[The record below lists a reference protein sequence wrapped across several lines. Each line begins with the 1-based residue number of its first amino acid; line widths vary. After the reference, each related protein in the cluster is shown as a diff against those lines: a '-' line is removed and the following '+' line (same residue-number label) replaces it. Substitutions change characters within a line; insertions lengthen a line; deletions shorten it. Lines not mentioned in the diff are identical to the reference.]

1 MVAKTHLRLV
11 APTTEK
17 QTVAPDMIRRRPTAL
32 SRAPDGGRSRAPDR
46 RRERRP
52 LGPSRQRDDLGRLS
66 LLALIPALTASITV
80 PQLGSPMLFSLL
92 RIALGAGFGPGLS
105 HSFFAGFGSL
115 NHWIAWLGL
124 EPARDWRP
132 LAGSLLA
139 RRSYHDAPI
148 APNKYASPRVVC
160 LLFAQPR
167 RHF

>member
-1 MVAKTHLRLV
+1 MRICLVRL
-11 APTTEK
+11 A
-17 QTVAPDMIRRRPTAL
+17 
-32 SRAPDGGRSRAPDR
+32 
-46 RRERRP
+46 
-52 LGPSRQRDDLGRLS
+52 
-66 LLALIPALTASITV
+66 V
-80 PQLGSPMLFSLL
+80 PQLGSPMPFSLL

-160 LLFAQPR
+160 CLLSLGGISKGAPAMGWGTPKICSPSGSQRSFPQNMKISQYGSLNRHKGTAEQPHPSNNAALTSR
-167 RHF
+167 RQQASRRSWRRV